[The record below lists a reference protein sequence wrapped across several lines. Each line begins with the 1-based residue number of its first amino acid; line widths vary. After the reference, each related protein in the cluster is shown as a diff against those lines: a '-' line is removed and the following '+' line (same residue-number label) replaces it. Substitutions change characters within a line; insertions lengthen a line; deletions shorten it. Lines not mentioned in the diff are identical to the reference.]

1 VNDEQNSIMPNDNAP
16 QNNQLDSTSTPVDNA
31 VTDTT
36 GVETVAPSVAQ
47 ILRENTQ
54 ENSSYENSPVASSL
68 NMPATT
74 PNNSRTMLNY
84 VVIAVTFLAVGL
96 VMGLV
101 ASNALL
107 SADQVKA
114 IVEEALADMP
124 TQSGGTTVVNMD
136 GNMDASFLADLVA
149 QAIEQNDAK
158 KLEDQRNELVDDDP
172 YIGDENAPI
181 TIVEFSAYACPYCAR
196 HFVSTFQPL
205 LDNYG
210 QYIRYVYRDLP
221 IINPDVSL
229 SASLAAEC
237 ADEQN
242 NFWDFHNTLFQNQ
255 DKLGREFYISTAQS
269 EGLDITQF
277 TTCFDDQKYMDE
289 VTDDYYAGEGLNITG
304 TPTFWIN
311 GEIISGAL
319 PYDRFERVIL
329 KKLKE
334 AGIDIEQS
342 S

>member
-1 VNDEQNSIMPNDNAP
+1 MINDEQNSVPPNDDTPKANL
-16 QNNQLDSTSTPVDNA
+16 LDNTPEPV
-31 VTDTT
+31 
-36 GVETVAPSVAQ
+36 VAPSVADVM
-47 ILRENTQ
+47 RDNSQ
-54 ENSSYENSPVASSL
+54 ENSSDENSPVTPIT
-68 NMPATT
+68 NMPNT
-74 PNNSRTMLNY
+74 SRTMLNY
-84 VVIAVTFLAVGL
+84 VVIAVTFLVVGL
-96 VMGLV
+96 AMGLL

-107 SADQVKA
+107 SADEVKA
-114 IVEEALADMP
+114 IVEEAIADMP

-158 KLEDQRNELVDDDP
+158 KLEEQRNELVDDDP
-172 YIGDENAPI
+172 YIGDENAPL

-196 HFVSTFQPL
+196 HFVNTFQPL
-205 LDNYG
+205 LENYG

-221 IINPDVSL
+221 IINQDVSL
-229 SASLAAEC
+229 GASLAAEC

-242 NFWDFHNTLFQNQ
+242 NFWDFHNTLFNNQ

-269 EGLDITQF
+269 EGLDMAQF
-277 TTCFDDQKYMDE
+277 TTCFDNQTYTDE
-289 VTDDYYAGEGLNITG
+289 VANDYYAGEGLNITG

-311 GEIISGAL
+311 GEIVSGAL
-319 PYDRFERVIL
+319 PYDRFERIIL